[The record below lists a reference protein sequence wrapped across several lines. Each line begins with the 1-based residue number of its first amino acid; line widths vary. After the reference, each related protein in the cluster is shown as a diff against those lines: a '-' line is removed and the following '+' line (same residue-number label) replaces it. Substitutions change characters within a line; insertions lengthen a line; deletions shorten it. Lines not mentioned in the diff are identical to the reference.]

1 MSRVKVIY
9 RVEFIYFN
17 TKTDETF
24 KPKKSTCETT
34 LRKDFS
40 IVQCSNALKF
50 VLTALNYMYYI
61 VYFKKVL
68 SYKPKDNLND
78 ILQFFN
84 LFK

>member
-1 MSRVKVIY
+1 MLECAKI
-9 RVEFIYFN
+9 
-17 TKTDETF
+17 
-24 KPKKSTCETT
+24 
-34 LRKDFS
+34 
-40 IVQCSNALKF
+40 
-50 VLTALNYMYYI
+50 VLTALNYMNYI

>member
-17 TKTDETF
+17 TDETF
-24 KPKKSTCETT
+24 KLKKSTCETT
-34 LRKDFS
+34 LRKDFF

-61 VYFKKVL
+61 VYFKKSVV
-68 SYKPKDNLND
+68 
-78 ILQFFN
+78 I
-84 LFK
+84 